1 MADGKMSTNIHAT
14 LLPDEPSVISAVIDR
29 VFSFEAATAGDDLDC
44 RQDWQNVWKLN
55 YNR

>member
-14 LLPDEPSVISAVIDR
+14 LLPDEPSGISAVIDR